1 MVKFDPS
8 KMNNREYDNEI
19 SVLDYNKFR
28 GGYLNR

>member
-1 MVKFDPS
+1 MVKFNPS
-8 KMNNREYDNEI
+8 KMINGDYDNEI